1 MNDNVDIVA
10 AIALACLSSKS
21 FVFRT
26 QMYSF
31 KLSCASPDYTCS
43 VVSVSVSVSIVP
55 SALFALFAS
64 NSLLINRPS

>member
-1 MNDNVDIVA
+1 MNDNDDIVD
-10 AIALACLSSKS
+10 AITLACLSSKS

-43 VVSVSVSVSIVP
+43 VVSVSVSIHCIHC
-55 SALFALFAS
+55 ALCFV
-64 NSLLINRPS
+64 RPFRV